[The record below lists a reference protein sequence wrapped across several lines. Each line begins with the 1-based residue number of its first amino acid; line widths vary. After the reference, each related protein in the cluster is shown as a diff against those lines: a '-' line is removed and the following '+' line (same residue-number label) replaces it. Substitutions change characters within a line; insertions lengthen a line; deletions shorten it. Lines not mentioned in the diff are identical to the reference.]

1 MSNNFGKQG
10 GKKHAYDDSVA
21 RSAQGLNRNRH
32 KKQKHKK
39 SHDEEL
45 LKEIHQSL
53 AEEDDNPW
61 QQENMTLEG
70 DLYRLEQEVAALEE
84 QVGAQDQSDPEGYG
98 SRARRKLFIQQ

>member
-1 MSNNFGKQG
+1 M
-10 GKKHAYDDSVA
+10 
-21 RSAQGLNRNRH
+21 
-32 KKQKHKK
+32 
-39 SHDEEL
+39 
-45 LKEIHQSL
+45 

-84 QVGAQDQSDPEGYG
+84 QVGAQDQSDPEGQG